1 MELNKKIVNFE
12 SMNENTK
19 LTLAEALLYTKGLA
33 GGYGGDFPLS
43 TASKDSIYRVPAT
56 NKFYVC
62 TENYNGSQISAPNSN
77 FVELSVWKNH
87 DRLNNLIYSKI
98 WAGNHY
104 INHQISTSASLG
116 TLKIDHLNAG
126 DILCLS
132 FVNPEGNIA
141 ATALSIFLG
150 LNKKFAVVVSA
161 SPNIIF
167 NIIFRIDSNGN
178 FYCENIR
185 STNETLA
192 GIHILEIIK
201 VSPNIAYF
209 SNRGFK

>member
-1 MELNKKIVNFE
+1 MELNKKLVNFE

-87 DRLNNLIYSKI
+87 DRLNNLFKTVSLEIPVGKDIIDFTDKIPIGYKALSSVYSRLGGATIVNKYTFGTTEI
-98 WAGNHY
+98 EYDVSG
-104 INHQISTSASLG
+104 SLG
-116 TLKIDHLNAG
+116 LLCKI
-126 DILCLS
+126 
-132 FVNPEGNIA
+132 F
-141 ATALSIFLG
+141 F
-150 LNKKFAVVVSA
+150 
-161 SPNIIF
+161 
-167 NIIFRIDSNGN
+167 
-178 FYCENIR
+178 
-185 STNETLA
+185 
-192 GIHILEIIK
+192 IK
-201 VSPNIAYF
+201 Y
-209 SNRGFK
+209 

>member
-87 DRLNNLIYSKI
+87 DRLNNLIEIYQNEYE
-98 WAGNHY
+98 GY
-104 INHQISTSASLG
+104 I
-116 TLKIDHLNAG
+116 
-126 DILCLS
+126 
-132 FVNPEGNIA
+132 
-141 ATALSIFLG
+141 
-150 LNKKFAVVVSA
+150 KF
-161 SPNIIF
+161 
-167 NIIFRIDSNGN
+167 SNG
-178 FYCENIR
+178 YCRQWGVVTEKCQSKTITLPISFKDTNYNIQV
-185 STNETLA
+185 SHHCGQGQTTDLVLMSIAVFSKNQ
-192 GIHILEIIK
+192 IIINK
-201 VSPNIAYF
+201 ARESAAWTSWSAEGYW
-209 SNRGFK
+209 K

>member
-1 MELNKKIVNFE
+1 MELNKKLVNFE

-87 DRLNNLIYSKI
+87 DRLSKLLNFELIFSNELIKIYENTLMYKFIIPEKIEVLAGKTQTLAENLKLNLSRLY
-98 WAGNHY
+98 
-104 INHQISTSASLG
+104 QMPISSTDNVDKGGWGRSDL
-116 TLKIDHLNAG
+116 
-126 DILCLS
+126 
-132 FVNPEGNIA
+132 
-141 ATALSIFLG
+141 
-150 LNKKFAVVVSA
+150 VVVIGDF
-161 SPNIIF
+161 NVFII
-167 NIIFRIDSNGN
+167 NQEQDTQTNRYSLNSSII
-178 FYCENIR
+178 
-185 STNETLA
+185 L
-192 GIHILEIIK
+192 IK
-201 VSPNIAYF
+201 DY
-209 SNRGFK
+209 

>member
-1 MELNKKIVNFE
+1 MELNKKLVNFE

-87 DRLNNLIYSKI
+87 DRLNNL
-98 WAGNHY
+98 
-104 INHQISTSASLG
+104 
-116 TLKIDHLNAG
+116 
-126 DILCLS
+126 
-132 FVNPEGNIA
+132 
-141 ATALSIFLG
+141 
-150 LNKKFAVVVSA
+150 
-161 SPNIIF
+161 
-167 NIIFRIDSNGN
+167 
-178 FYCENIR
+178 ENIKIEFKENSNCS
-185 STNETLA
+185 STQSFIFDCKEILA
-192 GIHILEIIK
+192 VSVLPWHNGAAVPISMCTDISGNTVYVKTNTAGCRVFAILR
-201 VSPNIAYF
+201 V
-209 SNRGFK
+209 

>member
-1 MELNKKIVNFE
+1 MELNKKLVNFE

-87 DRLNNLIYSKI
+87 DRLNNLNLKLIKINAKIPNNVEELNNLSETIFNAVAEYSSYKGLPFFI
-98 WAGNHY
+98 
-104 INHQISTSASLG
+104 I
-116 TLKIDHLNAG
+116 
-126 DILCLS
+126 LS
-132 FVNPEGNIA
+132 FSGGNGILRICNCMSYILYEA
-141 ATALSIFLG
+141 FFQTSKYF
-150 LNKKFAVVVSA
+150 VSTFYY
-161 SPNIIF
+161 PNF
-167 NIIFRIDSNGN
+167 PVFV
-178 FYCENIR
+178 E
-185 STNETLA
+185 
-192 GIHILEIIK
+192 K
-201 VSPNIAYF
+201 
-209 SNRGFK
+209 

>member
-1 MELNKKIVNFE
+1 MELNKKLVNFE

-87 DRLNNLIYSKI
+87 DRLNKLITVGDIVINNLIFKFYKNIILNFSEGTAEFSFEKPFPNECILAYVMDEGISSFEIFTVGYITSEKFVVQSKI
-98 WAGNHY
+98 N
-104 INHQISTSASLG
+104 ASYNG
-116 TLKIDHLNAG
+116 SD
-126 DILCLS
+126 S
-132 FVNPEGNIA
+132 VSVIA
-141 ATALSIFLG
+141 IG
-150 LNKKFAVVVSA
+150 
-161 SPNIIF
+161 
-167 NIIFRIDSNGN
+167 
-178 FYCENIR
+178 Y
-185 STNETLA
+185 
-192 GIHILEIIK
+192 
-201 VSPNIAYF
+201 
-209 SNRGFK
+209 

>member
-1 MELNKKIVNFE
+1 MELNKKLVNFE

-87 DRLNNLIYSKI
+87 DRLKRN
-98 WAGNHY
+98 G
-104 INHQISTSASLG
+104 
-116 TLKIDHLNAG
+116 
-126 DILCLS
+126 
-132 FVNPEGNIA
+132 
-141 ATALSIFLG
+141 SI
-150 LNKKFAVVVSA
+150 
-161 SPNIIF
+161 I
-167 NIIFRIDSNGN
+167 
-178 FYCENIR
+178 
-185 STNETLA
+185 
-192 GIHILEIIK
+192 
-201 VSPNIAYF
+201 
-209 SNRGFK
+209 

>member
-87 DRLNNLIYSKI
+87 DRLNNLIKMKNIFSGTINK
-98 WAGNHY
+98 AG
-104 INHQISTSASLG
+104 
-116 TLKIDHLNAG
+116 LKIQLIINSNKIATSVYVRG
-126 DILCLS
+126 TGEATEN
-132 FVNPEGNIA
+132 NPF
-141 ATALSIFLG
+141 IFQLPLG
-150 LNKKFAVVVSA
+150 YRPLV
-161 SPNIIF
+161 IH
-167 NIIFRIDSNGN
+167 R
-178 FYCENIR
+178 
-185 STNETLA
+185 LA
-192 GIHILEIIK
+192 GFNGADVLIFTDGQIQLSCSIGNNFQNSHFEIGYTFL
-201 VSPNIAYF
+201 NIQ
-209 SNRGFK
+209 

>member
-87 DRLNNLIYSKI
+87 DRLNNLIISDNFPVKIAFKSYS
-98 WAGNHY
+98 WFSSGA
-104 INHQISTSASLG
+104 QSTKEVTIPIDIDYKKVLFLSVRGTNGKLPLTVQVKNKAIYLG
-116 TLKIDHLNAG
+116 ENNYWLYPQNDGTGYVD
-126 DILCLS
+126 
-132 FVNPEGNIA
+132 
-141 ATALSIFLG
+141 
-150 LNKKFAVVVSA
+150 
-161 SPNIIF
+161 IIF
-167 NIIFRIDSNGN
+167 SI
-178 FYCENIR
+178 
-185 STNETLA
+185 
-192 GIHILEIIK
+192 
-201 VSPNIAYF
+201 
-209 SNRGFK
+209 

>member
-1 MELNKKIVNFE
+1 MELDKKLVNFE

-87 DRLNNLIYSKI
+87 DRLNNLCEIITVDKGVCFKYSSGILEYLIKVT
-98 WAGNHY
+98 AEKTGTKYNFQVPFKDKNYQCVGNHSQASGSAFY
-104 INHQISTSASLG
+104 MTAWSGSQSTSEYI
-116 TLKIDHLNAG
+116 TLYSDM
-126 DILCLS
+126 
-132 FVNPEGNIA
+132 NI
-141 ATALSIFLG
+141 TCSWF
-150 LNKKFAVVVSA
+150 
-161 SPNIIF
+161 
-167 NIIFRIDSNGN
+167 
-178 FYCENIR
+178 
-185 STNETLA
+185 
-192 GIHILEIIK
+192 IK
-201 VSPNIAYF
+201 
-209 SNRGFK
+209 GFWK

>member
-1 MELNKKIVNFE
+1 MELNKKLVNFE

-87 DRLNNLIYSKI
+87 DRLNNLK
-98 WAGNHY
+98 Y
-104 INHQISTSASLG
+104 IPCQLG
-116 TLKIDHLNAG
+116 DFRGGYIKYNNFIVVSGKLYIQKQE
-126 DILCLS
+126 
-132 FVNPEGNIA
+132 VNKTYYFNFP
-141 ATALSIFLG
+141 
-150 LNKKFAVVVSA
+150 LNKTYNDIISA
-161 SPNIIF
+161 TTEAIRDIELPEYQLKTIIGNTQTAITIKDTERNQEFGFTLFINAIF
-167 NIIFRIDSNGN
+167 NN
-178 FYCENIR
+178 
-185 STNETLA
+185 
-192 GIHILEIIK
+192 
-201 VSPNIAYF
+201 
-209 SNRGFK
+209 

>member
-87 DRLNNLIYSKI
+87 DRLNNLINFSGVEINSKI
-98 WAGNHY
+98 
-104 INHQISTSASLG
+104 QIRS
-116 TLKIDHLNAG
+116 
-126 DILCLS
+126 
-132 FVNPEGNIA
+132 
-141 ATALSIFLG
+141 
-150 LNKKFAVVVSA
+150 
-161 SPNIIF
+161 IIF
-167 NIIFRIDSNGN
+167 
-178 FYCENIR
+178 
-185 STNETLA
+185 ETGESSKEIASYTDLKSSIG
-192 GIHILEIIK
+192 GIHALFSTASTADGLFMPELQLYKTSSGINGILHLGEKTYTSKGNAAFYVMIFYEEII
-201 VSPNIAYF
+201 
-209 SNRGFK
+209 

>member
-1 MELNKKIVNFE
+1 MELNKKLVNFE

-87 DRLNNLIYSKI
+87 DRLNKLFKNYSQQGWRVLEI
-98 WAGNHY
+98 GNF
-104 INHQISTSASLG
+104 ILACIRITSFEIETETSAK
-116 TLKIDHLNAG
+116 TNIKIPDVIKEAYS
-126 DILCLS
+126 C
-132 FVNPEGNIA
+132 FGNIIYHNTHYEA
-141 ATALSIFLG
+141 AAIEVSVDVINRYVTCFFTKNTGSHCYIYVLG
-150 LNKKFAVVVSA
+150 EK
-161 SPNIIF
+161 
-167 NIIFRIDSNGN
+167 
-178 FYCENIR
+178 
-185 STNETLA
+185 
-192 GIHILEIIK
+192 
-201 VSPNIAYF
+201 
-209 SNRGFK
+209 

>member
-1 MELNKKIVNFE
+1 MELNKKLVNFE

-87 DRLNNLIYSKI
+87 DRLNNLRNYSQRGMESFRI
-98 WAGNHY
+98 GN
-104 INHQISTSASLG
+104 
-116 TLKIDHLNAG
+116 
-126 DILCLS
+126 
-132 FVNPEGNIA
+132 
-141 ATALSIFLG
+141 SIF
-150 LNKKFAVVVSA
+150 A
-161 SPNIIF
+161 
-167 NIIFRIDSNGN
+167 
-178 FYCENIR
+178 YC
-185 STNETLA
+185 
-192 GIHILEIIK
+192 K
-201 VSPNIAYF
+201 QYF
-209 SNRGFK
+209 F

>member
-1 MELNKKIVNFE
+1 MELNKKLVNFE

-87 DRLNNLIYSKI
+87 DRLANLIESVTLENSSETNVWKPI
-98 WAGNHY
+98 PFPKGFNADNCDFFV
-104 INHQISTSASLG
+104 SSLG
-116 TLKIDHLNAG
+116 NSPTSNVIFKISLDKTR
-126 DILCLS
+126 
-132 FVNPEGNIA
+132 F
-141 ATALSIFLG
+141 TAFE
-150 LNKKFAVVVSA
+150 F
-161 SPNIIF
+161 
-167 NIIFRIDSNGN
+167 NGN
-178 FYCENIR
+178 KSHVVHF
-185 STNETLA
+185 TF
-192 GIHILEIIK
+192 IK
-201 VSPNIAYF
+201 I
-209 SNRGFK
+209 K